1 MATEELIEKQKLIRE
16 GLAKGFYYKATGN
29 NRWDSESDGV
39 KEPHYTNA
47 DAVLTFLTE
56 QGAVLKVG
64 TRIADLPYTE
74 FNSLAEQCAFEQGL
88 KDMLKADYTATAPL
102 IEE

>member
-1 MATEELIEKQKLIRE
+1 MNIDEQRQALRE
-16 GLAKGFYYKATGN
+16 GLAITLHGQPNYWQDLSEYQQNHWRGKADT
-29 NRWDSESDGV
+29 SL
-39 KEPHYTNA
+39 A
-47 DAVLTFLTE
+47 FLTE